1 MAMEIDFRFKQKT
14 AGVKKD
20 QPVDFNTEYES
31 IVPQINIIQPKSI
44 LPPYDGNIFSNH
56 VFKAYVFT
64 ARLVEVNLN
73 FKKNKE
79 EYFSLPQDQI
89 NFRFGTDTSPENIVI
104 YTGGIPPLD
113 LFSNHKVF
121 NYNSFIKAN
130 GLIGTNFGIA
140 SLTLYRKYIQT
151 LGFNSLQVGSLGI
164 YNKNKFVKLNGLN
177 TQLFGQSTIQNLKR
191 FLIPIGLNAGLFG
204 SQKIQSLRAY
214 VNLAGTNFIQF
225 GGARISYKEQQ
236 VTVRQA
242 SSHTLFGNQ
251 RIAYSLRYLE
261 QLSNTA
267 LSRFGTAWLSFS
279 PRYIE
284 PRGIFTQFPSNHQ
297 VGISRTVF
305 MEGFDFL
312 RFGTRIVPESQV
324 ILPIGM
330 STIFGHAKIEN
341 RVQHVKPKGFLTVG
355 ERADLR
361 FGHITTFNLTQY
373 VKPFHDDTSKAAGP
387 LFPDIRQHEIFNR
400 NRYVQTHGRINTLFG
415 YADIFNKAR
424 VVRPVG
430 LASPLEVEPTK
441 TFIADRI
448 RRIYPDAIESPYI
461 SAWHTAWLGAKVAQQ
476 KGAVLSLFGMP
487 HVENTRRNFRFI
499 GMGEQTL
506 FGRGMISHAIRN
518 VRIQEE
524 YSIAPPVIPMPE
536 VKLGT
541 RYIEPRSIDS
551 VRYGWAHL
559 AEKFTKIA
567 PRWVVMNRVG
577 EPIIHNLTPQ
587 VKMWQFESLEWGVPS
602 IGLYT
607 RDLKVSGLNAQI
619 FGRARLSDRK
629 QQIEFRGYG
638 LAPPEMNK
646 LHKIENVGAGT
657 VQART
662 IRPNGLSTKN
672 FEDDPKKLHKVH
684 QNVLKPYDQGPM
696 TLYGAPV
703 VTANT
708 IRVEPGYWE
717 ILMGKPTVTN
727 RNRTIFV
734 DSSACDFLG
743 IGKPRM
749 SPHTIWAVMDAPDQA
764 RENHQRPLLP
774 LHYVDSLDE
783 NNNIRPPGIILGT
796 PRISHKNR
804 RINAGNLHSFA
815 AGAVSLRNTV
825 FIIQP
830 KGWNNLRIGVIG
842 PIGKQTINFRAKP
855 AHTLWGTAAIANV
868 KIQNNDISTTGLSLN
883 VFGKPVVDYF
893 HRFIKPA
900 GINSLAMGT
909 RKNEDKPYMWQGL
922 RVGAHV
928 PTNIGGLN
936 ATIFGTAWISYRVR
950 EISLKGNDYMIVADY
965 QLGNFDKRMEIRNVN
980 QPEQPVMQLLKPT
993 GFNAQLFGVPD
1004 VKPKTHYIRP
1014 DGNMDNYRKGGL

>member
-1 MAMEIDFRFKQKT
+1 MSDEYT
-14 AGVKKD
+14 PPSGLSVK
-20 QPVDFNTEYES
+20 
-31 IVPQINIIQPKSI
+31 IN
-44 LPPYDGNIFSNH
+44 LG
-56 VFKAYVFT
+56 
-64 ARLVEVNLN
+64 
-73 FKKNKE
+73 
-79 EYFSLPQDQI
+79 
-89 NFRFGTDTSPENIVI
+89 END
-104 YTGGIPPLD
+104 YIPPSGLKVTINLTPSHVAGETQYVGGDGWGLD
-113 LFSNHKVF
+113 SAAIGAASIRLNTQYISYATLGSALTFGIHQIKHGQ
-121 NYNSFIKAN
+121 YFIKP
-130 GLIGTNFGIA
+130 
-140 SLTLYRKYIQT
+140 
-151 LGFNSLQVGSLGI
+151 
-164 YNKNKFVKLNGLN
+164 NGLN
-177 TQLFGQSTIQNLKR
+177 IPSFGQPSLINRNRYVLHIGSNFTAFGNLKIDLRTR
-191 FLIPIGLNAGLFG
+191 FLRPSSIVFSAFGKPSLELGTRYLRPIGLNATAFG
-204 SQKIQSLRAY
+204 KPGIRSSKMFFPVPGFLSFA
-214 VNLAGTNFIQF
+214 AGQP
-225 GGARISYKEQQ
+225 RISYKEQK
-236 VTVRQA
+236 VTVRQTSA
-242 SSHTLFGNQ
+242 HSLYGNQ
-251 RIAYSLRYLE
+251 RIAYGLRYLE
-261 QLSNTA
+261 QQSNVA

-312 RFGTRIVPESQV
+312 RFGTRIVPESQ
-324 ILPIGM
+324 IIQPEGM
-330 STIFGHAKIEN
+330 GTIFGDNKIEN
-341 RVQHVKPKGFLTVG
+341 LVQHVKPKGFLTVG

-361 FGHITTFNLTQY
+361 FGHVTTFNLTQY

-441 TFIADRI
+441 TFVADRI

-577 EPIIHNLTPQ
+577 EPIIRNLTPQ

-638 LAPPEMNK
+638 LSPPEMNK

-662 IRPNGLSTKN
+662 IRPNGLSTQN
-672 FEDDPKKLHKVH
+672 FETNPNRLHKIH
-684 QNVLKPYDQGPM
+684 QNVLKPYGQGPM

-749 SPHTIWAVMDAPDQA
+749 SPHTIWAVMDAPEEA
-764 RENHQRPLLP
+764 RKNHERPQRP
-774 LHYVDSLDE
+774 LHYVDGMNSNGD
-783 NNNIRPPGIILGT
+783 IIPPGITPGT

-804 RINAGNLHSFA
+804 RINAGNLQSFA
-815 AGAVSLRNTV
+815 HGAVSVRNTV

-855 AHTLWGTAAIANV
+855 AQTLWGKASIANL
-868 KIQNNDISTTGLSLN
+868 KIPNNDIHTTGLSLMAI
-883 VFGKPVVDYF
+883 GRPVVDYF

-900 GINSLAMGT
+900 GINSLSVGT
-909 RKNEDKPYMWQGL
+909 RKNDDKPYMWQGL
-922 RVGAHV
+922 RIGAHV
-928 PTNIGGLN
+928 PTKIGGLN
-936 ATIFGTAWISYRVR
+936 SELFGTAWISYRVR
-950 EISLKGNDYMIVADY
+950 EITLKGLDYMVVGDY
-965 QLGNFDKRMEIRNVN
+965 EQGNFDKRMEIRNVN

-1004 VKPKTHYIRP
+1004 LKPKTHYIRP
-1014 DGNMDNYRKGGL
+1014 YGNMDNYRKGGL